1 VGIKTGRLKKETKKM
16 IADQPIMVHRFVL
29 VDDGY
34 SDEPSYAHLL
44 SYPFFSWIQSW
55 RGRIDTL
62 GRETWMVMTSEAGTT
77 AQRSFTLLLPYM
89 ESGHPKTDD
98 MVELYDLDGNNL
110 GHFKVNMC
118 IPYDWK
124 TEVNI
129 VLIAP
134 SGGKMG

>member
-1 VGIKTGRLKKETKKM
+1 MGIKTSRLKRETKK
-16 IADQPIMVHRFVL
+16 IIEDQPIMVHRFVL

-34 SDEPSYAHLL
+34 SDKPSYAHAI
-44 SYPFFSWIQSW
+44 SWPFSWIQSW

-77 AQRSFTLLLPYM
+77 AQRSFVLTLPYM
-89 ESGHPKTDD
+89 EGGHPKTDD
-98 MVELYDLDGNNL
+98 MIELYDLDGTKL

-118 IPYDWK
+118 TPNDWK
-124 TEVNI
+124 TEVNV
-129 VLIAP
+129 VLVAP